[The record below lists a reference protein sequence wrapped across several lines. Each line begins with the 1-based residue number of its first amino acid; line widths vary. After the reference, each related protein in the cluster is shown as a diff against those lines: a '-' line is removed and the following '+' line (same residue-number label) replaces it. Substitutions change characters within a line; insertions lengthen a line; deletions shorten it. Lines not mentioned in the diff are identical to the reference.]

1 MHHFINMCIYF
12 NRYDGDHDNNI
23 KYDNNG
29 VSFVE
34 EMDDNEL
41 FSTST
46 SKYGYQSSLAY
57 MG

>member
-46 SKYGYQSSLAY
+46 SK
-57 MG
+57 